1 MGREQ
6 SKEKKVNG
14 IMFRK
19 AEILS
24 RIELRQST
32 IKDWLSCPLM
42 FRFRHVLQL
51 APSYRSLAAI
61 HGSTLHLCIHRL
73 HLEGFDQDIQALY
86 ANGLR
91 EIMDLESHIP
101 IKWKSNELQDMAALK
116 LHGLELLEGYVG
128 NQENHSCNLLFSEVR
143 FRIRVKGLELTGTM
157 DQVRQNPDGSIELVD
172 LKSGMQR
179 PIRRALSR
187 DWQLNLYAYALRYGE
202 VFIGGSWVRSRI
214 KVTRTSIYFL
224 RAHEIYKRGGK
235 YGKKGSQKG
244 QPLISCEIPSWQLR
258 QFRLELE
265 NIIKMMTKDWPFPN
279 TASCGFCAFHDHCDD
294 RLMMNMINKYDGVRH
309 LIPNHESQLL
319 VKGEL

>member
-1 MGREQ
+1 
-6 SKEKKVNG
+6 
-14 IMFRK
+14 MFRK

-42 FRFRHVLQL
+42 FRYRHVLKL
-51 APSYRSLAAI
+51 DPSYRSLAAI

-73 HLEGFDQDIQALY
+73 HSEGLNQDIQSLY
-86 ANGLR
+86 TTALR
-91 EIMDLESHIP
+91 EIIDLESHIP
-101 IKWKSNELQDMAALK
+101 IRWKSNKLQDIAALK

-128 NQENHSCNLLFSEVR
+128 NRENHSCNLLFSEVR
-143 FRIRVKGLELTGTM
+143 FRLRVNGLELTGTM

-179 PIRRALSR
+179 PFKRALQR

-202 VFIGGSWVRSRI
+202 ILKQGEWVRIRL
-214 KVTRTSIYFL
+214 KPDRTSIYFL

-244 QPLISCEIPSWQLR
+244 QPLISCEKPSWQLR

-294 RLMMNMINKYDGVRH
+294 RLMMNMTNKYAGVRH
-309 LIPNHESQLL
+309 IISHHENQIL